1 MGLFG
6 SIFNKEKTHK
16 GYFELSIAKVIRL
29 NDSSVKIEF
38 NIPEGLQSK
47 FSFIAGQFINVLI
60 QINGKEERRSYSIC
74 SAKEEILAIG
84 VKRVQGG
91 VVSNW
96 FNNEAKEGTNIFIS
110 EPQGNFKVPD
120 GSKNIATIAAGSGIT
135 PILSVLKSKNDV
147 PNMHLLYGNRSK
159 QETMFIEEINNMD
172 YINKTFFLDT
182 NPGENAI
189 GGRIDKENLI
199 KFIKSDLSF
208 LKKDAF
214 LICGPEPMILGCIE
228 ALEFFGV
235 SKDKIIY
242 ELFTTPV
249 NLGIEED
256 KTSFS
261 GASEV
266 TVTLDDEEFFM
277 TMESDTKTILD
288 AVEEE
293 GMDAPYSCRGGVCC
307 SCKAKVMEG
316 DADMRLNY
324 SLTDQEVEEGYI
336 LTCQAYP
343 TKPKLK
349 ISFDE

>member
-74 SAKEEILAIG
+74 SAKEEMLAIG

>member
-74 SAKEEILAIG
+74 SAKEEMLAIG

-266 TVTLDDEEFFM
+266 KVTLDDEEFFM

-343 TKPKLK
+343 TKSKLK